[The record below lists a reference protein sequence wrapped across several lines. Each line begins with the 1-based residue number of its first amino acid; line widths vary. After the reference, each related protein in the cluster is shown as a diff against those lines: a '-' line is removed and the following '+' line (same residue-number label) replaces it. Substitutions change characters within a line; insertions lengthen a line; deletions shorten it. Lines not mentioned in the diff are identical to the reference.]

1 MAITIITKRLDVT
14 YLKTYYNIIVSLK
27 MAALIGALD
36 TYTSRQ
42 IGENG
47 NIEYSWSNNIRER
60 IAQLSFQL
68 TRTKDISYLAK
79 QTEGIL
85 MDLKARNASGK
96 ILKAEYVEYMAILY
110 KMIGHT
116 RDIIDGKGEYTLSF
130 MLLNSWSK
138 IMGDELA
145 MFALRQFVIFSDN
158 NSDNNNDNIHPYGS
172 WKDIK
177 YLYKFFQD
185 NSALS
190 SNSSDNLVS
199 YGIQLMN
206 DQLRQDVDL
215 TTSIGYNPSLAAKW
229 VPREKSQ
236 FSDLFTRMAIHFFPN
251 YLVTAK
257 TESAQIKAISKA
269 KMDYRKIIS
278 GLNRELD
285 TVQIKQ
291 CANAWS
297 QIDPENQTSI
307 TMHKQKKAFL
317 NLKADGEQR
326 SDLEDRIICAN
337 QFKEFVAKAS
347 RNECEIKGKR
357 IGLNDFTKEALKLI
371 HTGVKDGPEAQILN
385 AQWVNN
391 SLQTGALGKMI
402 AMVDVSGSMNGD
414 PLHAAIAL
422 GIRVAE
428 KSMLGKRVL
437 TFSALPTWV
446 NLDGHDS
453 FIDMVQHIN
462 QGEFGLNTNFFKALM
477 LILDAIVAN
486 KMAAEDVE
494 DMVLA
499 IFSDM
504 QIDEA
509 TDEEDNTMMGVI
521 EARYSEAGIKVCGK
535 PYKPPHILFW
545 NLRSTSGFPTLSLQK
560 NASMMSG
567 FSPALLN
574 LFCDEGLT
582 ALQSCSPW
590 SLLIKALANDRYKV
604 LDTKIREFIQ

>member
-1 MAITIITKRLDVT
+1 
-14 YLKTYYNIIVSLK
+14 

-36 TYTSRQ
+36 NYTSRQ

-47 NIEYSWSNNIRER
+47 HLEYTWSNDIRER

-68 TRTKDISYLAK
+68 TRTKDISYLAR
-79 QTEGIL
+79 QTEEL
-85 MDLKARNASGK
+85 LLDLQARNASGK
-96 ILKAEYVEYMAILY
+96 MLKEEYVEYMSILY

-138 IMGDELA
+138 VVDNELA
-145 MFALRQFVIFSDN
+145 MFALKQFVIFN
-158 NSDNNNDNIHPYGS
+158 CNNDSNNVHPYGS

-177 YLYKFFQD
+177 YLYKFFQE
-185 NSALS
+185 NSNLTS
-190 SNSSDNLVS
+190 SNSEQMVS
-199 YGIQLMN
+199 YGIKIMN
-206 DQLRQDVDL
+206 DQLRQDFDM
-215 TTSIGYNPSLAAKW
+215 TTSGKPSLAAKW

-236 FSDLFTRMAIHFFPN
+236 FSDLFTRMANQYFSH
-251 YLVTAK
+251 YLTTGK
-257 TESAQIKAISKA
+257 TEAARNKAISKA

-278 GLNRELD
+278 GLNRQLD

-291 CANAWS
+291 CANNWS
-297 QIDPENQTSI
+297 EIDPENQTSI

-317 NLKADGEQR
+317 NLNADGEQR
-326 SDLEDRIICAN
+326 SELEDRIICAN
-337 QFKEFVAKAS
+337 RFEEFVAKAS

-357 IGLNDFTKEALKLI
+357 IGLNDFTKEAIKLI
-371 HTGVKDGPEAQILN
+371 DAGNTDGPEAQILN

-391 SLQTGALGKMI
+391 SLETGALGKMI
-402 AMVDVSGSMNGD
+402 AMVDVSGSMDGE

-437 TFSALPTWV
+437 TFSALPRWI
-446 NLDGHDS
+446 NLDGDNS
-453 FIDMVQHIN
+453 FIDMVKN
-462 QGEFGLNTNFFKALM
+462 VNNANFGLNTNFSKALM
-477 LILDAIVAN
+477 MILDAIVAN
-486 KMAAEDVE
+486 QMAAEDVE

-499 IFSDM
+499 VFSDM

-509 TDEEDNTMMGVI
+509 KSEEDNTMMELI
-521 EARYSEAGIKVCGK
+521 DARYAAAGIKVCGK
-535 PYKPPHILFW
+535 PYKSPHILFW

-574 LFCDEGLT
+574 LFCDEGL
-582 ALQSCSPW
+582 ASLQSCTPW
-590 SLLIKALANDRYKV
+590 SLLIKALSNDRYKV
-604 LDTKIREFIQ
+604 LDTKIREFLSF

>member
-1 MAITIITKRLDVT
+1 
-14 YLKTYYNIIVSLK
+14 

-36 TYTSRQ
+36 SYTSTQ

-47 NIEYSWSNNIRER
+47 HTEYTWSNSIKER
-60 IAQLSFQL
+60 ILQLSFQL
-68 TRTKDISYLAK
+68 TRTKDISVLSK
-79 QTEGIL
+79 QIDSLLIEL
-85 MDLKARNASGK
+85 QARKQSSNLDNK
-96 ILKAEYVEYMAILY
+96 EYNEEYNEYMTILY

-116 RDIIDGKGEYTLSF
+116 RDIIDGKGEYSLSY
-130 MLLNSWSK
+130 MLLHSWAENVSV
-138 IMGDELA
+138 ELA
-145 MFALRQFVIFSDN
+145 QFALKQFVILD
-158 NSDNNNDNIHPYGS
+158 DDKKLHPYGS

-177 YLYKFFQD
+177 YLYKYF
-185 NSALS
+185 
-190 SNSSDNLVS
+190 SDNNIKCPSLTS
-199 YGIQLMN
+199 YGIQLVN
-206 DQLRQDVDL
+206 NQLRIDSFESNNL
-215 TTSIGYNPSLAAKW
+215 SLAAKW

-236 FSDLFTRMAIHFFPN
+236 FSGLFTELATDYFSH
-251 YLVTAK
+251 YLSTAK
-257 TESAQIKAISKA
+257 TDNTKSKAISKA
-269 KMDYRKIIS
+269 KMDYRKIVS
-278 GLNRELD
+278 ELNRQLD

-291 CANAWS
+291 CANTWS
-297 QIDPENQTSI
+297 QIEPEKQTSI

-317 NLKADGEQR
+317 NLSKDGTKKYEL
-326 SDLEDRIICAN
+326 DDRIRCAQHFEN
-337 QFKEFVAKAS
+337 FVAKAT
-347 RNECEIKGKR
+347 RNECVIKGKR

-371 HTGVKDGPEAQILN
+371 DAGNINGPEAYILN
-385 AQWVNN
+385 AQWLNN
-391 SLQTGALGKMI
+391 SSQTGALGKMI
-402 AMVDVSGSMNGD
+402 AMVDVSGSMDGE

-446 NLDGHDS
+446 NLEGYDT
-453 FIDMVQHIN
+453 FVEMVNKVN
-462 QGEFGLNTNFFKALM
+462 QSDFGLNTNFSKALM

-486 KMAAEDVE
+486 KMDANDVE

-509 TDEEDNTMMGVI
+509 KNRGDDNDKMMDFI
-521 EARYSEAGIKVCGK
+521 ERQYSEAGMKVCGK

-545 NLRSTSGFPTLSLQK
+545 NLRSTSGFPSLSLQR

-582 ALQSCSPW
+582 ALQSCTPW
-590 SLLIKALANDRYKV
+590 SLLIKALSNERYNV
-604 LDTKIREFIQ
+604 LDNKIKEFL

>member
-1 MAITIITKRLDVT
+1 
-14 YLKTYYNIIVSLK
+14 

-68 TRTKDISYLAK
+68 TRTKDISFLAK

-85 MDLKARNASGK
+85 IDLKARNGSGK
-96 ILKAEYVEYMAILY
+96 ILKEEYIEYMAILY

-138 IMGDELA
+138 IMGYELSA
-145 MFALRQFVIFSDN
+145 FALRQFVILNDDN
-158 NSDNNNDNIHPYGS
+158 NDTIHPYGS

-177 YLYKFFQD
+177 YLHKFFQD
-185 NSALS
+185 NSALK
-190 SNSSDNLVS
+190 SNSSDILVS
-199 YGIQLMN
+199 YGIELMN
-206 DQLRQDVDL
+206 EQLRADLDL
-215 TTSIGYNPSLAAKW
+215 TKSMGSNPSLAAKW

-236 FSDLFTRMAIHFFPN
+236 FSDLFTRMAIQYFPN
-251 YLVTAK
+251 YLATAK
-257 TESAQIKAISKA
+257 TDSAQIKAISKA
-269 KMDYRKIIS
+269 KMEYRKIIS
-278 GLNRELD
+278 GLNRQLD

-291 CANAWS
+291 CANTWS
-297 QIDPENQTSI
+297 QIDPEIQTSI

-317 NLKADGEQR
+317 NLKADGEQK
-326 SDLEDRIICAN
+326 SDSEDRIICAN
-337 QFKEFVAKAS
+337 RFEEFVAKAS

-371 HTGVKDGPEAQILN
+371 NAGSADGPEAAILN

-391 SLQTGALGKMI
+391 SLQTRALGKMI
-402 AMVDVSGSMNGD
+402 AMVDVSGSMDGD

-453 FIDMVQHIN
+453 FIDMVKYIN
-462 QGEFGLNTNFFKALM
+462 KSDFGLNTNFFKALM

-504 QIDEA
+504 QIDDA
-509 TDEEDNTMMGVI
+509 KGEEDNTMMGVI

-567 FSPALLN
+567 FSPSLLN
-574 LFCDEGLT
+574 LFCDEGLS

-590 SLLIKALANDRYKV
+590 SLLIKALSNDRYKV
-604 LDTKIREFIQ
+604 LDTKIREFLTFN

>member
-1 MAITIITKRLDVT
+1 MT
-14 YLKTYYNIIVSLK
+14 
-27 MAALIGALD
+27 ALIGALD
-36 TYTSRQ
+36 SYTSTQ

-47 NIEYSWSNNIRER
+47 HTEYTWSNSIKER
-60 IAQLSFQL
+60 ILQLSFQL
-68 TRTKDISYLAK
+68 TRTKDISVLSN
-79 QTEGIL
+79 QIDSLLIEIQ
-85 MDLKARNASGK
+85 ARKHSSNLDNK
-96 ILKAEYVEYMAILY
+96 EYIEYIEYMTILY

-116 RDIIDGKGEYTLSF
+116 RDIIDGKGEYSLSY
-130 MLLNSWSK
+130 MLLHSWAENVSV
-138 IMGDELA
+138 ELA
-145 MFALRQFVIFSDN
+145 QFALKQFVILDE
-158 NSDNNNDNIHPYGS
+158 DETLHPYGS

-177 YLYKFFQD
+177 YLYKYF
-185 NSALS
+185 
-190 SNSSDNLVS
+190 SDNNIQCPNLTS
-199 YGIQLMN
+199 YGIQLVN
-206 DQLRQDVDL
+206 NQLRIDSYE
-215 TTSIGYNPSLAAKW
+215 TTNFSLVAKW

-236 FSDLFTRMAIHFFPN
+236 FSALFTELATDYFSH
-251 YLVTAK
+251 YLTTAK
-257 TESAQIKAISKA
+257 TDIARSKAISKA

-278 GLNRELD
+278 QLNIKLD

-291 CANAWS
+291 CANTWAE
-297 QIDPENQTSI
+297 IEPEKQTSI

-317 NLKADGEQR
+317 NLSKDGTKKY
-326 SDLEDRIICAN
+326 DLEDRIRCA
-337 QFKEFVAKAS
+337 QHFEEFVAKAR

-371 HTGVKDGPEAQILN
+371 NASNINGTEADILN
-385 AQWVNN
+385 QQWLNN
-391 SLQTGALGKMI
+391 SSQTGALGKMI
-402 AMVDVSGSMNGD
+402 AMVDVSGSMDGD

-446 NLDGHDS
+446 NLEGYDS
-453 FIDMVQHIN
+453 FVKMVNKVN
-462 QGEFGLNTNFFKALM
+462 QSDFGLNTNFSKALM

-486 KMAAEDVE
+486 KMDANDVE

-509 TDEEDNTMMGVI
+509 KNNSDDKMMEFI
-521 EARYSEAGIKVCGK
+521 ERQYSEAGMKVCGK

-545 NLRSTSGFPTLSLQK
+545 NLRSTSGFPSLSLQR

-574 LFCDEGLT
+574 LFCDEGL
-582 ALQSCSPW
+582 ASLQSCSPW
-590 SLLIKALANDRYKV
+590 SLLTKALSNERYNV
-604 LDTKIREFIQ
+604 LDKKIKEFL